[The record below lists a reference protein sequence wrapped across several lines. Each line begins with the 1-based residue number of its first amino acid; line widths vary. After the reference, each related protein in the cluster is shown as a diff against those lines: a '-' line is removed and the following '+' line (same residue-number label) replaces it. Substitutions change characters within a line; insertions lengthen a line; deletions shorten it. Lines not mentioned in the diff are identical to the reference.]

1 MNNSNRTGIDS
12 TRTNI
17 LIVGGGNGGNSL
29 LDLLILDRTSNIIG
43 VVDLNLEAI
52 GILKAKNY
60 GIRVSSTY
68 QVFLEDP
75 KIHIDIIIDVS
86 GNIKVYHELLSKIST
101 NTTLLGGKAAKF
113 VWAFI
118 KSDENNKVLEKKYN
132 SLKDTLGEQQ
142 SEEMIY
148 GSNPLML
155 HVRDL
160 IHQVAPTYSTVLIH
174 GETGTGKEMVAKS
187 IHQLSDISNSA
198 FIRINCTAFPPDLLE
213 SELFGHVKG
222 AFEGANENKV
232 GLLEMGDGGTV
243 FLDEIG
249 DIPLDMQA
257 KMLRFLQFGEIRP
270 IGSNTTKL
278 INARI
283 ITATNKNLESSLNND
298 KFRKDLFYRLNTF
311 RIELPP
317 LKNRKEDI
325 PVLSYVFLNQAMAK
339 LNKKVKSISSSA
351 MECLNE
357 YEYPGNIRELQSII
371 ERAVILCDDN
381 TIKPNHLP
389 LMVQTSNEVYNYELG
404 LSHAR
409 ERVNDQFERQ
419 ALQHY
424 LIKTNCNVSKAAL
437 LAKSPRRTF
446 YRLLEKHKL
455 NKDFYKNLN
464 S

>member
-1 MNNSNRTGIDS
+1 MNNTDKEEIGSD
-12 TRTNI
+12 RTNI
-17 LIVGGGNGGNSL
+17 LIVGGGIGGNSL

-43 VVDLNLEAI
+43 IVDLNPDAI
-52 GILKAKNY
+52 GILNAKNH

-68 QVFLEDP
+68 QFFLEDP

-86 GNIKVYHELLSKIST
+86 GNIKVYHDLLNNISADI
-101 NTTLLGGKAAKF
+101 TLLGGKAAKF

-118 KSDENNKVLEKKYN
+118 KSDENNKVLKKKYN
-132 SLKDTLGEQQ
+132 SLKDTLGEHQ

-148 GSNPLML
+148 GANPLML

-160 IHQVAPTYSTVLIH
+160 IQQVAPTSSTVLIH
-174 GETGTGKEMVAKS
+174 GETGTGKEMVANS

-198 FIRINCTAFPPDLLE
+198 FVRINCTAFPPDLLDR
-213 SELFGHVKG
+213 ELFGHVKG
-222 AFEGANENKV
+222 AFEGANDNKN
-232 GLLEMGDGGTV
+232 GLLHMGDGGTI

-257 KMLRFLQFGEIRP
+257 KVLRFLQFGEIRP
-270 IGSNTTKL
+270 IGSNETKI

-283 ITATNKNLESSLNND
+283 ITATNKDLETSLNND
-298 KFRKDLFYRLNTF
+298 KFRKDLFYRLNSF
-311 RIELPP
+311 IIELPP
-317 LKNRKEDI
+317 LRNRKEDI
-325 PVLSYVFLNQAMAK
+325 PVLAYVFLNKAMAK

-351 MECLNE
+351 MERLNE

-371 ERAVILCDDN
+371 ERAVILCNNN
-381 TIKPNHLP
+381 TIKPEHLP
-389 LMVQTSNEVYNYELG
+389 MIVQNSNEVYNYELG
-404 LSHAR
+404 LSNAR
-409 ERVNDQFERQ
+409 ESVNDQFERQ

-424 LIKTNCNVSKAAL
+424 LIKTSGNVSKAAL
-437 LAKSPRRTF
+437 LAKTPRRTF

-455 NKDFYKNLN
+455 NKDYYKNIK